1 MVTIKWNFLW
11 FWKSEIAPPLFIR
24 RRAVRPRKEMA
35 SETSS
40 TPASSPASAAPS
52 SSSYTA
58 SGDPGRILQFDPF
71 QSLVDEGFWHRLS
84 SLKLDSLG
92 LDQSP
97 IPLTGTSSLSFFF
110 IFFSFCFLSGFLC
123 GSVKIILHRSI
134 SGFYIQLFGRFI
146 CSNRNCYQFLLLCW
160 VIYLRCCSLL
170 GQFLFTA
177 PLPIFFLFC
186 CCKWVNVMLHSWKI
200 FQNNISIGRPA

>member
-1 MVTIKWNFLW
+1 MVKWNFLW
-11 FWKSEIAPPLFIR
+11 FWKSEIAPLLFIR

-40 TPASSPASAAPS
+40 TPSSSPASAEPS

-58 SGDPGRILQFDPF
+58 SRDPGRILQFDPF

-97 IPLTGTSSLSFFF
+97 IPLTGTSSLFLK
-110 IFFSFCFLSGFLC
+110 FCFLSRFLC
-123 GSVKIILHRSI
+123 GSVKIIFHRSI
-134 SGFYIQLFGRFI
+134 SAFYIQLFGI
-146 CSNRNCYQFLLLCW
+146 LIGSNRNCYQFLLLCW

-170 GQFLFTA
+170 G
-177 PLPIFFLFC
+177 
-186 CCKWVNVMLHSWKI
+186 
-200 FQNNISIGRPA
+200 